1 MASTAFWTS
10 AGNAQQAD
18 PDQPNVLPTE
28 PAAPVIDP
36 TALRNGLAQ
45 AARYV
50 QIGRPDDAYQVLLP
64 LAEAGSVPAMRTL
77 ALIDVLPAGT
87 SRKAARAVPWLR
99 KAHAQGDPIATVL
112 LARELAAGQGANPDL
127 ATAQTLANAAGRS
140 QDPLARS
147 LAAALWAGWGEAGS
161 VPPRQ
166 AFETALQILNSVGDD
181 QVNATDRGV
190 LLWRYQRALQD
201 SGLGAADGLAL
212 TPAIKQDFGAGA
224 ASQDPVALAALA
236 LILAAEGSAQDALV
250 LLDQT
255 SARHHPRVLAARG
268 WIQVRHGGQ
277 QAVLSGLKLLS
288 DLAQTG
294 DLDAAVYLAKL
305 ATQGQPGAF
314 PPDEALARRWFDHLA
329 DRQDPRGTLGLARL
343 ELRDNPDL
351 GKALLQNAAR
361 NGEREAMDD
370 LAALL
375 STDHLG
381 LGDRQLAV
389 LWQDRAALP
398 ALGLLRVPPL
408 APAGQWAMP
417 GAPQPGDFL
426 SRTLSPVFSPGTDPS
441 AR

>member
-1 MASTAFWTS
+1 
-10 AGNAQQAD
+10 
-18 PDQPNVLPTE
+18 
-28 PAAPVIDP
+28 
-36 TALRNGLAQ
+36 
-45 AARYV
+45 
-50 QIGRPDDAYQVLLP
+50 
-64 LAEAGSVPAMRTL
+64 
-77 ALIDVLPAGT
+77 
-87 SRKAARAVPWLR
+87 
-99 KAHAQGDPIATVL
+99 
-112 LARELAAGQGANPDL
+112 
-127 ATAQTLANAAGRS
+127 
-140 QDPLARS
+140 
-147 LAAALWAGWGEAGS
+147 
-161 VPPRQ
+161 
-166 AFETALQILNSVGDD
+166 
-181 QVNATDRGV
+181 
-190 LLWRYQRALQD
+190 
-201 SGLGAADGLAL
+201 
-212 TPAIKQDFGAGA
+212 
-224 ASQDPVALAALA
+224 
-236 LILAAEGSAQDALV
+236 
-250 LLDQT
+250 
-255 SARHHPRVLAARG
+255 
-268 WIQVRHGGQ
+268 
-277 QAVLSGLKLLS
+277 
-288 DLAQTG
+288 
-294 DLDAAVYLAKL
+294 LAKL